1 MIKLSAYAKLNLS
14 LDVTGKRSD
23 GYHNLDSIMQS
34 ISLADT
40 VEIER
45 ADDISVSFDVPDV
58 DAVSNTVFAAAKAFF
73 AHTGVIGGADIRIQ
87 KHIPRMSGMGGASAN
102 AAAVLIGLN
111 RLYDAQLDAAA
122 LAALGVKLGADVPF
136 ALMGGTARARGIGEH
151 LKPLRLKASFH
162 AVVVKPYAGV
172 STAEAFRRY
181 RASAPINIS
190 MVEFALLKG
199 DIALFE
205 QYAGNALGIAALS
218 ISPEIM
224 KAAGALTAAG
234 AGKAL
239 MSGSGSTMFA
249 LFPTAEAA
257 QEAASRVKGNFE
269 LCGAYGFVNKPV
281 EIAGEGC
288 VS

>member
-1 MIKLSAYAKLNLS
+1 MIKLNAYAKLNLS

-40 VEIER
+40 VEIDH

-58 DAVSNTVFAAAKAFF
+58 DAVSNTAFAAAKAFL
-73 AHTGVIGGADIRIQ
+73 AHTGVTGGADIRIQ
-87 KHIPRMSGMGGASAN
+87 KRIPRMSGMGGASAN

-111 RLYDAQLDAAA
+111 RLYDTRLDAAA
-122 LAALGVKLGADVPF
+122 LAALGVTLGADVPF

-151 LKPLRLKASFH
+151 LKPLRLKAPFH
-162 AVVVKPYAGV
+162 AVVVKPRAGV
-172 STAEAFRRY
+172 PTAEAFRRY

-190 MVEFALLKG
+190 MAEFALLKG
-199 DIALFE
+199 DISLFE

-218 ISPEIM
+218 IAPEIM
-224 KAAGALTAAG
+224 KAAGALMAAG

-257 QEAASRVKGNFE
+257 HAAAARIKGNFE
-269 LCGAYGFVNKPV
+269 LCGAYSFVDKPV
-281 EIAGEGC
+281 EIVGEGC